1 MSAPGRS
8 ERLIQERS
16 ASRATPITARG
27 ALGLLMAATVAVSL
41 AACGEKPQ
49 TAGDSNAKKADAKA
63 WEGSTA
69 QGYSVDG
76 WKAGDKDSWET
87 QMKARAQRGQNE
99 YSRSAA
105 APSDAKPQ

>member
-1 MSAPGRS
+1 VSARGRS
-8 ERLIQERS
+8 EALIPAARS
-16 ASRATPITARG
+16 AKGILVRARG
-27 ALGLLMAATVAVSL
+27 TLGLLMAATALSL

-49 TAGDSNAKKADAKA
+49 TAGAANAKKADAKA

-69 QGYSVDG
+69 AGYSVDG
-76 WKAGDKDSWET
+76 WKAGDKDSWEA

-105 APSDAKPQ
+105 APTDAKAQ

>member
-1 MSAPGRS
+1 MSA
-8 ERLIQERS
+8 
-16 ASRATPITARG
+16 ARWII
-27 ALGLLMAATVAVSL
+27 AAAAAFAL

-49 TAGDSNAKKADAKA
+49 TAGDAHAKKADAHA

-69 QGYSVDG
+69 SGYSVDG
-76 WKAGDKDSWET
+76 WKAGDKDSWDA

-105 APSDAKPQ
+105 APSDAKAQ